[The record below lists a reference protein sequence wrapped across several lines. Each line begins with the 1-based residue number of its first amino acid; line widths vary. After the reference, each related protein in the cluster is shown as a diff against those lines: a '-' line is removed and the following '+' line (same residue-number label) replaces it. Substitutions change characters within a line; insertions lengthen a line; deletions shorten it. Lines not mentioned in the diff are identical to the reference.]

1 MRVGAA
7 QADSTIDNALSKAAQ
22 FGLSKDAARRE
33 AAKVA
38 RVCAGW
44 REHFAQT
51 GVSARDIDYLAAF
64 IDREFLKAQRDAL
77 VRRR

>member
-1 MRVGAA
+1 MCCR
-7 QADSTIDNALSKAAQ
+7 QADSTIENALSEAAQ

-44 REHFAQT
+44 QEHFAQT
-51 GVSARDIDYLAAF
+51 GVSAREIDYLAAF
-64 IDREFLKAQRDAL
+64 IDREFLKVQRDPL